1 MLKQSLALLL
11 SFLLVFGLAACGTKT
26 ELEEDIT
33 AALSSIDLSLMVSEE
48 ETEDGESLAEEKTS
62 SVAEIPSE
70 AVTSVETETAS
81 TLAVQAASSVASSKT
96 ESMASTAKDTAVSSA
111 ESVYEMSPVDNF
123 NGDTVDELIDWLR
136 SQQSLA
142 SSSVLQPGDAAVN
155 GVGSSTAQQS
165 ILVPQAVNEDLSSY
179 GITVPKDSDTYIYDF
194 RTYESEVINENQL
207 YTISV
212 KPLTEED
219 KAKKLIDL
227 YYPNK
232 EKHTDI
238 YNGIPYAYK
247 DGDEGTSQATRSF
260 AAAWFIQDGYVV
272 KISAY
277 WCNSFKPWNTDY
289 FDYFD
294 FETVTF

>member
-62 SVAEIPSE
+62 SVAEIPS
-70 AVTSVETETAS
+70 
-81 TLAVQAASSVASSKT
+81 
-96 ESMASTAKDTAVSSA
+96 
-111 ESVYEMSPVDNF
+111 
-123 NGDTVDELIDWLR
+123 DELIAWIKSK
-136 SQQSLA
+136 SQST
-142 SSSVLQPGDAAVN
+142 SSVLQPGNAAVN
-155 GVGSSTAQQS
+155 DVGSSTAQQS

-179 GITVPKDSDTYIYDF
+179 GITVPEDSDTYIYDF

-294 FETVTF
+294 FETITF